1 VLRDISGAAQSI
13 SGAVYPSVGYEGSV
27 ASERCRDLL
36 TPVSL
41 ERGLAMSEVW
51 YSCMAD

>member
-1 VLRDISGAAQSI
+1 MLRDISGAAQSI
-13 SGAVYPSVGYEGSV
+13 SGAVCPSVGYESPV

-41 ERGLAMSEVW
+41 ERGLATS
-51 YSCMAD
+51 

>member
-1 VLRDISGAAQSI
+1 MLRDISGGAQSI
-13 SGAVYPSVGYEGSV
+13 SGAVYPSVGYESSV
-27 ASERCRDLL
+27 ASERCRDFL

-41 ERGLAMSEVW
+41 ERGLATSEAW